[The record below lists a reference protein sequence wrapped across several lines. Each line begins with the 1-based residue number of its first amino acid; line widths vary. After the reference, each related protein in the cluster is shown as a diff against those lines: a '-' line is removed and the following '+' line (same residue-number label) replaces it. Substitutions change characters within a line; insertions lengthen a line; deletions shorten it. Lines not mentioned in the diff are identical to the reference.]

1 MPYIVALSINLC
13 FALCTLRIIHK
24 KSDSDILTNSQVLL
38 NVLLVI
44 CTPLIYMG
52 MYRTLE
58 LATQHLNRS
67 TVSLMS
73 LNCSTPMLPACVE
86 CFRSYKANKSPWLI
100 VLPIIN
106 FICIIANYILILHG

>member
-58 LATQHLNRS
+58 LATQHLNRA
-67 TVSLMS
+67 TVSLVS

-86 CFRSYKANKSPWLI
+86 CFRSYKANKPPWLI
-100 VLPIIN
+100 VLPIIS
-106 FICIIANYILILHG
+106 FICIIANYILILHA